1 MTSRTLRPR
10 ALAATL
16 GLLLGACAS
25 AAPARTPSAAGAE
38 PLDATPSLAGEC
50 DVAPGTLVNVQSLDR
65 TILTDVRYATRNNF
79 TGAVLPGYERPL
91 AMLRPEAARAL
102 ARVHQSLRPRGLG
115 LKVFDGYR
123 PVRATL
129 GMVDWA
135 ERTNNEWVLEQGYV
149 ARASGH
155 NRGAT
160 VDLTLVRLADGREL
174 EMGTA
179 YDTFSEAAHTANATG
194 QVAGNRRI
202 LVEAMA
208 AEGFNNYEK
217 EWWHFS
223 LPGQREPLDAPLRS
237 SRPPRSRSHLRR
249 RPFPERSRP
258 RRGSFLPHRSLR
270 SCVPSAGWPH
280 HDANCFL

>member
-10 ALAATL
+10 ALSAAL
-16 GLLLGACAS
+16 ALLLGACAS

-50 DVAPGTLVNVQSLDR
+50 EIAPGTLVNVQSLDR
-65 TILTDVRYATRNNF
+65 TIRTDVRYATRNNF

-91 AMLRPEAARAL
+91 ALLRPEAARAL
-102 ARVHQSLRPRGLG
+102 VRVHQSLRPRGLG

-149 ARASGH
+149 ARQSGH
-155 NRGAT
+155 NRGGT
-160 VDLTLVRLADGREL
+160 VDLTLVRLSNGQEL

-194 QVAGNRRI
+194 QVAENRRI
-202 LVEAMA
+202 LLDAMR
-208 AEGFNNYEK
+208 AEGFSNYEK

-223 LPGQREPLDAPLRS
+223 FSGTYPPLDVPLR
-237 SRPPRSRSHLRR
+237 
-249 RPFPERSRP
+249 
-258 RRGSFLPHRSLR
+258 
-270 SCVPSAGWPH
+270 
-280 HDANCFL
+280 CFR

>member
-25 AAPARTPSAAGAE
+25 AAPARTASAAGAE

-50 DVAPGTLVNVQSLDR
+50 DVAPGTLVNVQSLDP
-65 TILTDVRYATRNNF
+65 TILTDVRYATPNNF

-102 ARVHQSLRPRGLG
+102 VRVHQSLRPRGLG

-135 ERTNNEWVLEQGYV
+135 ERTDNEWVLEQGYV
-149 ARASGH
+149 ARQSGH
-155 NRGAT
+155 NRGGT
-160 VDLTLVRLADGREL
+160 VDLTLVRLDNRREL
-174 EMGTA
+174 EMGTP
-179 YDTFSEAAHTANATG
+179 YDTFNEAAHTANATG
-194 QVAGNRRI
+194 QVAANRRI
-202 LVEAMA
+202 LLDAMR
-208 AEGFNNYEK
+208 AEGFSNYEK

-223 LPGQREPLDAPLRS
+223 FSGTWPPLDVPLR
-237 SRPPRSRSHLRR
+237 
-249 RPFPERSRP
+249 
-258 RRGSFLPHRSLR
+258 
-270 SCVPSAGWPH
+270 
-280 HDANCFL
+280 CFR

>member
-10 ALAATL
+10 ALAAAL

-38 PLDATPSLAGEC
+38 ALDATPSLAGEC

-102 ARVHQSLRPRGLG
+102 VRVHQSLRPRGLG

-149 ARASGH
+149 ARQSGH
-155 NRGAT
+155 NRGGT
-160 VDLTLVRLADGREL
+160 VDLTLVRLANGREV
-174 EMGTA
+174 EMGTP
-179 YDTFSEAAHTANATG
+179 YDTFNEAAHTANASG
-194 QVAGNRRI
+194 QVAENRRI
-202 LVEAMA
+202 LLDAMR
-208 AEGFNNYEK
+208 AEGFSNYAK

-223 LPGQREPLDAPLRS
+223 FSGTWPPLDVPLR
-237 SRPPRSRSHLRR
+237 
-249 RPFPERSRP
+249 
-258 RRGSFLPHRSLR
+258 
-270 SCVPSAGWPH
+270 
-280 HDANCFL
+280 CFR